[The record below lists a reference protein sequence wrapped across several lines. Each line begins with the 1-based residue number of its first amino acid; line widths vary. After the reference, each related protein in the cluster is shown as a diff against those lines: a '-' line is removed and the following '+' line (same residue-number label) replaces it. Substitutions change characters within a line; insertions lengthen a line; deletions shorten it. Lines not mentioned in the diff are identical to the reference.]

1 MVQSHNHYQYPSDY
15 HEHDDGREVFGHTH
29 ADGDRFHEHT
39 EPPAPLKAIALTE
52 KENAEVEA
60 AEQKAEQEKLTA
72 KRLEELKTS
81 KWTVD
86 DLKTLLFEVGNN
98 GYGYL
103 NGADIKNIQ
112 TMQIEAQKGIL
123 DKHYGD
129 PVELQTDLTML
140 EEVEAHDDIVIIK
153 NGKRE
158 KKEKLPPQVLDSL
171 YAMVITN
178 HILGQNFILTVDKDR
193 QPLVTDNQNPSTPER
208 QAQAKNLE
216 TTLRQKNNGDTP
228 LVREWQGD
236 KITKPDGSGSR
247 VIPKINTYITTG
259 AFLAMNMPDIGSHDD
274 LSKAQYN
281 ASSGEKNLHEYR
293 NTLLGKMSGKVD
305 EKSIKESDLTAGEKS
320 FLLAWKNENDDGI
333 FSGIRDRQAAGF
345 LNILSNPTYKT
356 VEQK

>member
-1 MVQSHNHYQYPSDY
+1 MPQSHNHYPYPPDY
-15 HEHDDGREVFGHTH
+15 HEHDDGYDVSGHTH
-29 ADGDRFHEHT
+29 TDGDTWHEHT
-39 EPPAPLKAIALTE
+39 EPPVPLKAERLSE
-52 KENAEVEA
+52 KESMEIEA

-86 DLKTLLFEVGNN
+86 DLKALLFDVGNN
-98 GYGYL
+98 NGYNYL
-103 NGADIKNIQ
+103 NGADIKNLQ

-123 DKHYGD
+123 DKCYGD
-129 PVELQTDLTML
+129 PVELQTDLSML

-193 QPLVTDNQNPSTPER
+193 QPHVTDNENSPDPKRQADR

-228 LVREWQGD
+228 LIREWQGD

-247 VIPKINTYITTG
+247 IIPKINTYITTG
-259 AFLAMNMPDIGSHDD
+259 AFLAMNMPDIGSHDN
-274 LSKAQYN
+274 LLKTKFN
-281 ASSGEKNLHEYR
+281 A
-293 NTLLGKMSGKVD
+293 
-305 EKSIKESDLTAGEKS
+305 
-320 FLLAWKNENDDGI
+320 
-333 FSGIRDRQAAGF
+333 
-345 LNILSNPTYKT
+345 
-356 VEQK
+356 